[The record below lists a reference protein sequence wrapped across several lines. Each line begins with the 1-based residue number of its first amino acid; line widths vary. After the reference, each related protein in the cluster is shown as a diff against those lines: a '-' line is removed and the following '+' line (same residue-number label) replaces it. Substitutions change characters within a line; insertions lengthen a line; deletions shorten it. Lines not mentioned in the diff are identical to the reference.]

1 MFLCF
6 DGEAMRKILNAD
18 GKLMSKG
25 NFRLRLGIT
34 DWATD
39 VGCLIVKVRDMVEI
53 AYSKC

>member
-1 MFLCF
+1 
-6 DGEAMRKILNAD
+6 MRKVVNAD

-25 NFRLRLGIT
+25 KFRLRLSIT

-39 VGCLIVKVRDMVEI
+39 VGCLIVKVRDMVGI